1 MKMLFRMLM
10 ALGLGA
16 TLLAQAP
23 SKTTSDQPARTDV
36 VERHDA
42 QSAPMDGFYKLSFVL
57 YELEDG
63 KRTNQRE
70 YSLMAKSGGGPAS
83 VRVYTRIP
91 MYTEEKKV
99 NYINAGVEIRC
110 SLKDTMP
117 LGKVQASCEFEI
129 SNFAHIPNPATDS
142 AGGPASL
149 PTGAPVLRTTNASTF
164 AVLTPGK
171 PAVISTIDDV
181 NSKKRTQIEVTATRT
196 D

>member
-1 MKMLFRMLM
+1 MV
-10 ALGLGA
+10 LGLGA

-23 SKTTSDQPARTDV
+23 SKNTSDQATKVDV
-36 VERHDA
+36 VERHDTEA
-42 QSAPMDGFYKLSFVL
+42 FYKLSFVL

-70 YSLMAKSGGGPAS
+70 YGLMAKSGGGPAS
-83 VRVYTRIP
+83 VRVLTRVP
-91 MYTEEKKV
+91 MYSEEKKV
-99 NYINAGVEIRC
+99 NYINAGVDIRC
-110 SLKDTMP
+110 SLRDTTP
-117 LGKVQASCEFEI
+117 VPTGKIQASCEFEI

-142 AGGPASL
+142 AATLS
-149 PTGAPVLRTTNASTF
+149 TGAPVLRTTNTSTV

-181 NSKKRTQIEVTATRT
+181 NSKKRTQIEMTATRT